1 MLAAAAIQPSSSAVH
16 TLAIIAAALFTVGAL
31 IEVVKVPLT
40 PHTLAV
46 ILTMAGLCLLSLA
59 VIFLV

>member
-1 MLAAAAIQPSSSAVH
+1 MLAAVIQPSSSAVH
-16 TLAIIAAALFTVGAL
+16 TLAIIAAAFFTVAAL
-31 IEVVKVPLT
+31 IEVVRVPLS